1 MKNHSKKRI
10 SVLDSKTKKEIES
23 MRLGIEQD
31 IKKVIELN
39 NLFKG

>member
-10 SVLDSKTKKEIES
+10 SVLDSKIKKEIES